1 MTDLLAKTA
10 DFVNMASV
18 SFAEAPFVDWLE
30 RDLRTLPH
38 LELHR
43 VGDNLVARTN
53 WGFPQRLVLAGH
65 TDTVP
70 ANDNGTARIEA
81 DTLYGVGSADMKGGL
96 AVFHEIAHLVKPESD
111 HEPAVDLTFVFY
123 AREEV
128 ALEHSGLSE
137 LIEAQPDLLLG
148 DCVILGE
155 PTDGHVEA
163 GCQGTMRVRVHLSGE
178 RAHTARPWMG
188 SNAIHRTAPLLSALA
203 NYVPREPVIDGCH
216 FIESIQAVLLE
227 GGHAGNVVPDSAVVT
242 IHHRYAP
249 DQTDAEA
256 EAAFLG
262 WVGSNIDFE
271 RGDTIEVIDRAPCCP
286 PSLNHPLLAALAAAG
301 RQKSAK
307 LGWTDV
313 ARFAQLGIPATNF
326 GAGDPTVAHTQNE
339 HLHRNSI
346 ERTYAAL
353 IELVTTPLA

>member
-1 MTDLLAKTA
+1 
-10 DFVNMASV
+10 MASV

-38 LELHR
+38 LEVSR
-43 VGDNLVARTN
+43 IGDNLVARTT
-53 WGFPQRLVLAGH
+53 WGFSHRLVLAGH

-70 ANDNGTARIEA
+70 AHDNGTARIEG

-96 AVFHEIAHLVKPESD
+96 AVFHEIAHLVTPGSD

-137 LIEAQPDLLLG
+137 LIGVQPELLQG

-163 GCQGTMRVRVHLSGE
+163 GCQGTMRVRVHLSGK

-188 SNAIHRTAPLLSALA
+188 TNAIHRAAPLLSALA
-203 NYVPREPVIDGCH
+203 DYVPREPMIDGCH
-216 FIESIQAVLLE
+216 FIESVQAVLLE

-249 DQTDAEA
+249 DQTDAEG

-262 WVGSNIDFE
+262 WVESKIDRE
-271 RGDTIEVIDRAPCCP
+271 QGDTIEVIDRAPCCP
-286 PSLNHPLLAALAAAG
+286 PSLDHPLLAALAVG
-301 RQKSAK
+301 RKKSAK

-326 GAGDPTVAHTQNE
+326 GAGDPTVAHTLNE